1 MKKTLVAV
9 VISGAFAAPALA
21 TQYHLGP
28 HDGPTL
34 HADSMAIGY
43 PGAQVLIDRTIRISM
58 ADAPDGAMSFD
69 VDSIDIRRGE
79 TTRLVLTNDGAQP
92 HDFVMASPEEI
103 ADHREAMRGAGEMI
117 HEAGYA
123 AQVAPGAVRT
133 LVWTF
138 ANEGE
143 FAFACLIPGHYE
155 AGMNGRLTVE

>member
-1 MKKTLVAV
+1 MKKTLILLAM
-9 VISGAFAAPALA
+9 SGTLAAPALA
-21 TQYHLGP
+21 SQYHLGQ
-28 HDGPTL
+28 HEGPAL
-34 HADSMAIGY
+34 HSASIPIGY
-43 PGAQVLIDRTIRISM
+43 PGAPVLIDRTIKISM

-69 VDSIDIRRGE
+69 VGFIDIRRGE
-79 TTRLVLTNDGAQP
+79 TIRLVLTNDGAQP